1 MKEKKPAQKGKSRFL
16 GTNKTI
22 RKDKRGI
29 PKKDTKAGLSEKD
42 TAPKQNQGK
51 RKQVQREQVL
61 LEKPSSPKNQGGVYA
76 KNPYLTKGAG
86 DSSGSKAKNPEA
98 KPKSSVSHHD
108 KFFKKAFSEPALAKV
123 LAKVILY
130 KEELKVCDLKS
141 LKVEEKQAK
150 ANKMDLILT
159 LGLKDFPKEQIHILI
174 LVEHK
179 SQYSKK
185 FWQQFLE
192 YQASLLVEATKPFV
206 LIPAVF
212 YHGRSRWKHKIS
224 FQQAFLGKFFEKIPD
239 SFKKS
244 MLNWH
249 ARFIDTKA
257 IEDERLRKWLEN
269 PKSKAGWVFQTLD
282 KIWVLR
288 HDLKVLSWL
297 SFGIFRFFK
306 KRPEL
311 ISFENYFDS
320 AGVSNKEWKKIK
332 KEARQKGLLKKG
344 GLMGGFMDTEKE
356 ILKRGMQQGWQER
369 NYEVVSNMLNKKLDI
384 SLISEITG
392 VSIKEIKKLTKN
404 GS

>member
-1 MKEKKPAQKGKSRFL
+1 MTDKKPTKKGKSRFL
-16 GTNKTI
+16 
-22 RKDKRGI
+22 
-29 PKKDTKAGLSEKD
+29 
-42 TAPKQNQGK
+42 
-51 RKQVQREQVL
+51 
-61 LEKPSSPKNQGGVYA
+61 EKPRSAKNQR
-76 KNPYLTKGAG
+76 AG
-86 DSSGSKAKNPEA
+86 DSYGPKAKNPEA

-108 KFFKKAFSEPALAKV
+108 KFFKKAFSEPALAKA
-123 LAKVILY
+123 LTKVILY

-179 SQYSKK
+179 SQYSKN

-192 YQASLLVEATKPFV
+192 YQTILLIEAKSPFI

-224 FQQAFLGKFFEKIPD
+224 FQQAFLGEFFEKIPN

-257 IEDERLRKWLEN
+257 IEDEELRKWLEN
-269 PKSKAGWVFQTLD
+269 PRSKASWVAKSMD
-282 KIWVLR
+282 KIWFLR
-288 HDLKVLSWL
+288 HDFKLLRKL
-297 SFGIFRFFK
+297 SFGIFRVFK
-306 KRPEL
+306 NREEL
-311 ISFENYFDS
+311 LSFSKYFGS
-320 AGVSNKEWKKIK
+320 AGVSKKDWEKIE
-332 KEARQKGLLKKG
+332 KEAKQKGLLKKG
-344 GLMGGFMDTEKE
+344 GLMAGFRDVEQE
-356 ILKRGMQQGWQER
+356 IRMEGIQQGMQQGIQQGRQEGMQQGWQER

-384 SLISEITG
+384 SLISQVTG
-392 VSIKEIKKLTKN
+392 VSVKEIKKLKKN

>member
-1 MKEKKPAQKGKSRFL
+1 MKYKNTPKKGQSRFL
-16 GTNKTI
+16 GKSKTI

-29 PKKDTKAGLSEKD
+29 PKKDTKAGLSEK
-42 TAPKQNQGK
+42 K
-51 RKQVQREQVL
+51 
-61 LEKPSSPKNQGGVYA
+61 SSSLKNQR
-76 KNPYLTKGAG
+76 AG
-86 DSSGSKAKNPEA
+86 DSYGPKA
-98 KPKSSVSHHD
+98 SVSHHD

-179 SQYSKK
+179 SQYSKN

-192 YQASLLVEATKPFV
+192 YQTILLIEAKSPFI

-224 FQQAFLGKFFEKIPD
+224 FQQAFLGPFFEKIPN

-244 MLNWH
+244 MLNWR

-257 IEDERLRKWLEN
+257 IEDEELRKWLEN
-269 PKSKAGWVFQTLD
+269 PRSKASWVAKSMD
-282 KIWVLR
+282 KIWFLR
-288 HDLKVLSWL
+288 HDFKLLRKLSL
-297 SFGIFRFFK
+297 GIFRVFK
-306 KRPEL
+306 NREEL
-311 ISFENYFDS
+311 LSFSKYFGS
-320 AGVSNKEWKKIK
+320 AGVSKKDWEKIE
-332 KEARQKGLLKKG
+332 KEAKQKGLLKKG
-344 GLMGGFMDTEKE
+344 GLMAGFRDVEQE
-356 ILKRGMQQGWQER
+356 IRMEGMQQGWQER
-369 NYEVVSNMLNKKLDI
+369 NYEVVSNMLREKADTAFI
-384 SLISEITG
+384 SKVTG
-392 VSIKEIKKLTKN
+392 MSVKEIKKLKN
-404 GS
+404 KRS